1 MTAITITLPDGS
13 QRELEEGATV
23 ADLALDI
30 GKGLAKAA
38 IIAEVNGVE
47 VDLVTPLA
55 DGSQVSIITSETD
68 QGLET
73 IRHSTAHILAQA
85 VLELYPGAT
94 FAIGPPI
101 ENGFYYDFDIPDGVA
116 IKEEELEKIEQK
128 MRRLSKQIKL
138 CTRRNNR

>member
-38 IIAEVNGVE
+38 IIAEVDGVE

-68 QGLET
+68 QGLDC
-73 IRHSTAHILAQA
+73 L
-85 VLELYPGAT
+85 LYTSPSPRDT
-94 FAIGPPI
+94 
-101 ENGFYYDFDIPDGVA
+101 
-116 IKEEELEKIEQK
+116 L
-128 MRRLSKQIKL
+128 LS
-138 CTRRNNR
+138 RMPSSA